1 MEHANV
7 VVLTQSNKKQGAAR
21 NYGLSKAQGE
31 YIWFVDSD
39 DWIEANCLGRLL
51 ALCDDN
57 GIEVLAIDRINT
69 DGKSFQ
75 EKLRNTPADKIFS
88 GLDFFKVLD
97 NNLAI
102 CLYLWR
108 RELLLQHK
116 LRFVEGVVHEDTE
129 FIPRALFYAKSVLY
143 SRQPVYYVYCRP
155 GSTTRKASLQR
166 CLDLITV
173 AERLIIFCKEHN
185 EVASYIN
192 RIVGDCICT
201 AVRLSDSLSVSERK
215 VFYARIS
222 AYKVSFCNV
231 LYHRGGCKNRIEGF
245 LFYMNPRLYN
255 RIDRWV
261 GRIKKR

>member
-1 MEHANV
+1 M
-7 VVLTQSNKKQGAAR
+7 
-21 NYGLSKAQGE
+21 
-31 YIWFVDSD
+31 
-39 DWIEANCLGRLL
+39 
-51 ALCDDN
+51 
-57 GIEVLAIDRINT
+57 
-69 DGKSFQ
+69 
-75 EKLRNTPADKIFS
+75 
-88 GLDFFKVLD
+88 
-97 NNLAI
+97 
-102 CLYLWR
+102 WR

-192 RIVGDCICT
+192 RMVGDCICT

>member
-1 MEHANV
+1 MVKLSIIIPVYNGEEYIDRCLQSCLRQDIPADSYEIVVVDDGSTDSSNVILSRYAMEHANV

-116 LRFVEGVVHEDTE
+116 LRFVEGVVH
-129 FIPRALFYAKSVLY
+129 
-143 SRQPVYYVYCRP
+143 
-155 GSTTRKASLQR
+155 
-166 CLDLITV
+166 
-173 AERLIIFCKEHN
+173 
-185 EVASYIN
+185 
-192 RIVGDCICT
+192 
-201 AVRLSDSLSVSERK
+201 
-215 VFYARIS
+215 
-222 AYKVSFCNV
+222 
-231 LYHRGGCKNRIEGF
+231 
-245 LFYMNPRLYN
+245 
-255 RIDRWV
+255 
-261 GRIKKR
+261 

>member
-1 MEHANV
+1 MVKLSIIIPVYNGEEYIDRCLQSCLRQDIPADSYEIVVVDDGSTDSSNVILSRYAMEHANV

-88 GLDFFKVLD
+88 GLDFFKVLN

-108 RELLLQHK
+108 RELLLRHK

-129 FIPRALFYAKSVLY
+129 FIPCALFYAKSVLY

-173 AERLIIFCKEHN
+173 A
-185 EVASYIN
+185 
-192 RIVGDCICT
+192 
-201 AVRLSDSLSVSERK
+201 DS
-215 VFYARIS
+215 IS
-222 AYKVSFCNV
+222 SKY
-231 LYHRGGCKNRIEGF
+231 
-245 LFYMNPRLYN
+245 
-255 RIDRWV
+255 
-261 GRIKKR
+261 